1 MHRTSALSTV
11 DLHYHTTTSL
21 LLTLI
26 HILQNK
32 LIKLF
37 YHHTVPWICSLL
49 LSLRYKPYHIITNK
63 VIISTASP
71 LGICST
77 MSGESPTIGVDV
89 FKDLIN
95 DMKNDLKADLG
106 TKIDNINTRL
116 NHQDQKLSD
125 LGQRV
130 ESLEKHITS
139 QHNSYSEAA
148 KSPPKPHQS
157 STNVN
162 TTLSTLNST
171 STSSLQNIVNS
182 TPYPHAQLKNHDLTA
197 EEIMH
202 RSKHIIGI
210 YPITTQDIERNKSD
224 TNTKTLINTATEF
237 LQYELGFRLEQI
249 AEMQINKVTKTKKP
263 DGKTLYIT
271 FPDYT
276 SVTQIFKR
284 TALIKNDNLK
294 ISNYVAPHFYNR
306 YNTL

>member
-1 MHRTSALSTV
+1 
-11 DLHYHTTTSL
+11 
-21 LLTLI
+21 
-26 HILQNK
+26 
-32 LIKLF
+32 
-37 YHHTVPWICSLL
+37 
-49 LSLRYKPYHIITNK
+49 
-63 VIISTASP
+63 
-71 LGICST
+71 

-139 QHNSYSEAA
+139 QHISYSEAA

-162 TTLSTLNST
+162 TTISTLNST

-249 AEMQINKVTKTKKP
+249 ADQ
-263 DGKTLYIT
+263 
-271 FPDYT
+271 
-276 SVTQIFKR
+276 
-284 TALIKNDNLK
+284 
-294 ISNYVAPHFYNR
+294 
-306 YNTL
+306 